1 MRLRCGR
8 REEVRVNDFNIPRL
22 LIIGIGT
29 GVGGCTYT
37 QSGVGVERVGEMG
50 ENRGGKVRRW
60 TDVPLHK
67 YPTQHQYTHI
77 TLDPSTP

>member
-1 MRLRCGR
+1 
-8 REEVRVNDFNIPRL
+8 VRVNDFNMPRS

-50 ENRGGKVRRW
+50 DSRGGKVRRW
-60 TDVPLHK
+60 TDVPLHH
-67 YPTQHQYTHI
+67 PPFEDTVSRRVRI
-77 TLDPSTP
+77 TRRWPDLLW